1 MSFATVLSA
10 LGIGGTTA
18 AGAGAAATAG
28 TGASLGS
35 TLGSIGN
42 AAQSVLGTSALNSA
56 GTGLATGGS
65 QGGLLGSLQSMSG
78 GTGGGGSSGGEGG
91 GGMSDPAMGVLKM
104 IFGGPP
110 PAQTIPDTASTI
122 AGLKQQTDAGKQL
135 NTPKAGA
142 TNNSGG
148 FMSGLLEPFMTN
160 GEYDSTKTGGIVG
173 SMLGGMLQSDGGIPQ
188 APEINFGD
196 ISLPKTNQSFGNRPW
211 VDDEI
216 SSYLAQLLGG

>member
-18 AGAGAAATAG
+18 AGAGAGAAATAG
-28 TGASLGS
+28 TSASLGS

-91 GGMSDPAMGVLKM
+91 GMSDPAMGVLKM

-110 PAQTIPDTASTI
+110 PAQAIPDTASTI

-135 NTPKAGA
+135 NTPRVSAA
-142 TNNSGG
+142 NSSG

-160 GEYDSTKTGGIVG
+160 GEYDATKTGGIVG

-196 ISLPKTNQSFGNRPW
+196 ISLPKTNQSFDNRPW

>member
-1 MSFATVLSA
+1 MSFATVMSA

-18 AGAGAAATAG
+18 AGAGAGAAATAG

-56 GTGLATGGS
+56 GTGLATSGS
-65 QGGLLGSLQSMSG
+65 QGGLLGGLQAMSG
-78 GTGGGGSSGGEGG
+78 GAGGSSSSG
-91 GGMSDPAMGVLKM
+91 GGMSDPAMSVLKM

-110 PAQTIPDTASTI
+110 PAQAIPDTASTI

-135 NTPKAGA
+135 NTPRVGA
-142 TNNSGG
+142 TNSSG

-173 SMLGGMLQSDGGIPQ
+173 SMLVGALKSRGGLPQ
-188 APEINFGD
+188 APEISFGD
-196 ISLPKTNQSFGNRPW
+196 ISIPEVNQSFGNKPW

-216 SSYLAQLLGG
+216 SSYLSQLLGG